1 MNREKLSSGAK
12 HFGINTHENMY
23 CWNCKKETRWNFILG
38 HVNYHGV
45 IPCLECSE
53 CTESIPAFAI
63 ESYQKQGVPIIP
75 V

>member
-1 MNREKLSSGAK
+1 MNREKLSPGAK
-12 HFGINTHENMY
+12 HFVSTYKNMY

-38 HVNYHGV
+38 YVNYHGV

-53 CTESIPAFAI
+53 CTENIPSFAI
-63 ESYQKQGVPIIP
+63 KSYQENGVPIIP

>member
-1 MNREKLSSGAK
+1 MNREKLSRRPR
-12 HFGINTHENMY
+12 HFVSTTYKMY

-53 CTESIPAFAI
+53 CTESIPSFAI
-63 ESYQKQGVPIIP
+63 GNYQERGIAFIP